1 MKLKKKINITQ
12 YKKNGFLIIKN
23 IFNNSE
29 IKKFQNDINFFLN
42 KKLRKKSSKVH
53 LTGKKINSIH
63 NIKNLRLINYL
74 QKNRSIK
81 KIVSNILGKG
91 AKEFGAELFA
101 KPAKQ
106 GRAVPVHQ
114 DNFYWCT
121 RKGSG
126 ITIWIALNNS
136 SKKNGGIFYFKGSH
150 KMGLLE
156 HDISYVPGSSQ
167 KLKYLDSMNVFKKV
181 YPSLRA
187 GDCLVH
193 SSLVVHGSKKNLSNY
208 PRQGLTLRYIAK
220 NDPFDDFRKKYY
232 NSSLKI
238 SLKGKKDAR
247 LRNNRI

>member
-1 MKLKKKINITQ
+1 MNVSKFN
-12 YKKNGFLIIKN
+12 NDGFLIIKN
-23 IFNNSE
+23 IFTINE
-29 IKKFQNDINFFLN
+29 IKKFQIDINNFLN
-42 KKLRKKSSKVH
+42 RNLKKKSKKIH

-63 NIKNLRLINYL
+63 NIKNFKLISHL
-74 QKNRSIK
+74 QKNKNIK
-81 KIVSNILGKG
+81 KIVSRILGSG
-91 AKEFGAELFA
+91 AKKFGAELFA
-101 KPAKQ
+101 KPAKN
-106 GRAVPVHQ
+106 GKAVPVHQ

-156 HDISYVPGSSQ
+156 HDISFVPGSSQ
-167 KLKYLDSMNVFKKV
+167 KIKYLSSMNIFKKI

-193 SSLVVHGSKKNLSNY
+193 SSLVVHGSKKNLSNL

-220 NDPFDDFRKKYY
+220 NDPFDDFRRRSY
-232 NSSLKI
+232 NNSLKLN
-238 SLKGKKDAR
+238 LKGKKFSTTKK
-247 LRNNRI
+247 